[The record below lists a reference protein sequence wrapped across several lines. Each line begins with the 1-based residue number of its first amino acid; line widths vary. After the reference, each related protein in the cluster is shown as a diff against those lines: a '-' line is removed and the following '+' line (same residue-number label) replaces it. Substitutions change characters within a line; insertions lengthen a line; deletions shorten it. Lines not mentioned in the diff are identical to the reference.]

1 MSYQVLARRWR
12 PQVFEDVVGQD
23 HITRTLINA
32 IKENRVA
39 QAYLFCGPRGV
50 GKTSVARIFAKAI
63 NCESGQ
69 PGIPCNKCTS
79 CIQITEGTSVD
90 VQEID
95 GASNRR
101 IEEIRELREN
111 IKYLPSHSKY
121 RIYIIDEVHM
131 LTKEAFN
138 ALLKTLEEPP
148 EHAKFIF
155 ATTEPHKVPLTI
167 LSRCQRFDFKRIPI
181 SLMVEHL
188 RKITDAEKIKITES
202 ALILIARQ
210 AEGSMRDA
218 ESLLDQVIS
227 FAGRN
232 ISEKDVINALGILDN
247 SIVFDLAQAIIQGS
261 SKKALKIIDK
271 VYNHG
276 YDIKV
281 FYRMLMEHFRN
292 LMVCTIDPALLDVV
306 EEEIDNLCNQAN
318 LLGTEQI
325 QFILNFLLSKEQE
338 LMFTYNPRLF
348 VETII
353 IRLCNIKELF
363 SFNDLIKRL
372 EDIEKRWALFSD
384 KKNLEIDTDKEEKR
398 VERLE
403 KEEKTEKE
411 EKEEEKEKDWDGFLE
426 FVSQKN
432 KPMYNVMK
440 GWSLEEISG
449 NVIKIRPDNKG
460 FSVSYFKQKDS
471 YEALKSYIKEY
482 FGLDLMPKLVISKQR
497 QKKKAQVSGP
507 VQELLNIFQGK
518 IIEEH
523 KKEENHE
530 GIS

>member
-1 MSYQVLARRWR
+1 MPYQVLARKWR
-12 PQVFEDVVGQD
+12 PQVFQDVVGQE

-63 NCESGQ
+63 NCEYGQ
-69 PGIPCNKCTS
+69 PGTPCNKCTS
-79 CIQITEGTSVD
+79 CVQITEGTSVD

-111 IKYLPSHSKY
+111 IKYLPSSSKY

-181 SLMVEHL
+181 SLMVEYL
-188 RKITDAEKIKITES
+188 RKITSVEDIKISES
-202 ALILIARQ
+202 ALTLIAKQ

-227 FAGRN
+227 FAGRD
-232 ISEKDVINALGILDN
+232 IKEKDVIDALGILDN
-247 SIVFDLAQAIIQGS
+247 SIIFDITQAIIQGN
-261 SKKALKIIDK
+261 SKEALKIIDK
-271 VYNHG
+271 IYNHG

-292 LMVCTIDPALLDVV
+292 LMICTIDPDLLDAVK
-306 EEEIDNLCNQAN
+306 EEIDNFYNQAN
-318 LLGTEQI
+318 LLGVEQI
-325 QFILNFLLSKEQE
+325 QFILDFLLNKEQE

-348 VETII
+348 LEAII
-353 IRLCNIKELF
+353 IRLCRIKELF
-363 SFNDLIKRL
+363 SFDDLIKRL
-372 EDIEKRWALFSD
+372 EQIEKRWLQV
-384 KKNLEIDTDKEEKR
+384 LEKQDVLETEKQKGHIELEEKQ
-398 VERLE
+398 ET
-403 KEEKTEKE
+403 K
-411 EKEEEKEKDWDGFLE
+411 KDWDGFLE
-426 FVSQKN
+426 FVAKKN
-432 KPMYNVMK
+432 RPMFNVMK
-440 GWSLEEISG
+440 GWLLEEIS
-449 NVIKIRPDNKG
+449 NNLIKIRPNNEG
-460 FSVSYFKQKDS
+460 FSVSYFKEKET
-471 YEALKSYIKEY
+471 YETLRSYIKEY
-482 FGLDLMPKLVISKQR
+482 FGEDLVPKLVISKQKR
-497 QKKKAQVSGP
+497 KKAKNISEP

-518 IIEEH
+518 IVEEH
-523 KKEENHE
+523 KKEEDHE
-530 GIS
+530 RIS

>member
-12 PQVFEDVVGQD
+12 PQIFQDVVGQD

-32 IKENRVA
+32 IRENRIA

-63 NCESGQ
+63 NCEYGP
-69 PGIPCNKCTS
+69 PGTPCNKCTS

-111 IKYLPSHSKY
+111 IKYLPSSSKY

-148 EHAKFIF
+148 EHVKFIF

-181 SLMVEHL
+181 SLMVKHL

-202 ALILIARQ
+202 ALTLIAKQ

-227 FAGRN
+227 FAGKD
-232 ISEKDVINALGILDN
+232 IKEKDVINALGILDT
-247 SIVFDLAQAIIQGS
+247 SIIFDIAQAIIQGS
-261 SKKALKIIDK
+261 SKEALRIIDR

-281 FYRMLMEHFRN
+281 FYRMLIQHFRN

-306 EEEIDNLCNQAN
+306 KEEMDELCNQAA
-318 LLGTEQI
+318 LLGAEQI
-325 QFILNFLLSKEQE
+325 QFILDFLLNKEQE

-348 VETII
+348 VEAIV
-353 IRLCNIKELF
+353 IRLCNTKELF
-363 SFNDLIKRL
+363 GFNELIKRL
-372 EDIEKRWALFSD
+372 EKIEKRLTRSLE
-384 KKNLEIDTDKEEKR
+384 KQNLVETEDSIKLEEQEKR
-398 VERLE
+398 ES
-403 KEEKTEKE
+403 KKS
-411 EKEEEKEKDWDGFLE
+411 WGGFLE
-426 FVSQKN
+426 FVSKKN

-440 GWSLEEISG
+440 GWLLEEVSG
-449 NVIKIRPDNKG
+449 NVIKIKPDNEG
-460 FSVSYFKQKDS
+460 FSSSYFKEKES
-471 YEALKSYIKEY
+471 YEALRNYIKEY
-482 FGLDLMPKLVISKQR
+482 FGMNFEPKLVMSKQK
-497 QKKKAQVSGP
+497 QKKGKTVSAP
-507 VQELLNIFQGK
+507 VQELLSIFQGR
-518 IIEEH
+518 IVEEY
-523 KKEENHE
+523 KKEEDHE
-530 GIS
+530 RIS